1 MMLQLNFDE
10 VRQLSSSMILMRRE
24 YKKVFKLRYR
34 TQKDELMTQYDAIL
48 KQLGEW
54 MIAVENS
61 LYAVVDGNYEL
72 PLTQN
77 EAKLLAGILKSY
89 IGELQK
95 VEQQAKRAIEGLET
109 LQSIQA
115 RLNESYALF
124 YPVA

>member
-34 TQKDELMTQYDAIL
+34 TQKDELLTQYDAIL

-54 MIAVENS
+54 MVAVENS

-72 PLTQN
+72 PLTQS

-89 IGELQK
+89 IEELQK

>member
-72 PLTQN
+72 PLTQE

-89 IGELQK
+89 IDELQK

-115 RLNESYALF
+115 RLSESYALF